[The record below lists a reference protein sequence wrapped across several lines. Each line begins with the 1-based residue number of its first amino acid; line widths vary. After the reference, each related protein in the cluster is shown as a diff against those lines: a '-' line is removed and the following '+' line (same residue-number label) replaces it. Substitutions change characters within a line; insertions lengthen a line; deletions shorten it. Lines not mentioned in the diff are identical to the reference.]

1 MWLVFSL
8 QLVKFQTLTY
18 LSHPAETM
26 IGFWLLGENLTQET
40 QSWWPSSWIVYL
52 HWARV
57 FHSWKKICYVKYFR
71 VNNV

>member
-57 FHSWKKICYVKYFR
+57 FHSWKKSLM
-71 VNNV
+71 